1 MRTLANHAHL
11 MLRSI
16 VFAALLL
23 WATGISAQET
33 VIARVN
39 GAAITSNE
47 LEQAIDRLMPKM
59 SFHGGV
65 SDEKRSEL
73 HQKALDDLISRE
85 LRYQDAVAKGVK
97 LDKKMVKDQMAA
109 IRGQFDTK
117 SDYEKALQRAGLT
130 EAKLRD
136 QVEKDVLVY
145 QLTQKV
151 VAEPSRMSDA
161 ALKEYYEKNR
171 NKFRLPERIRLRVIS
186 MKEESKAR
194 EAYQKIKDGEDFG
207 NVAAKMSEDN
217 YRIMGGDTGYI
228 HKGRMIPEVEELAWK
243 LPKGAVGGPIQGG
256 GFWFIIRVE
265 EKSPARELT
274 FDESKDKLRKELES
288 QRSTELMD
296 KWLDELRA
304 KSKIEILSKNP

>member
-1 MRTLANHAHL
+1 MRSFVYKAH
-11 MLRSI
+11 MMIRPI
-16 VFAALLL
+16 VLTALLL
-23 WATGISAQET
+23 WATGISAQEA
-33 VIARVN
+33 VVARVN

-73 HQKALDDLISRE
+73 RQKALDDLISRE
-85 LRYQDAVAKGVK
+85 LRYQDAIAKGVK

-151 VAEPSRMSDA
+151 VVEPSRMSDA

-228 HKGRMIPEVEELAWK
+228 HKGRMIPEVEDLAWK

-256 GFWFIIRVE
+256 GFWFIVRVE
-265 EKSPARELT
+265 EKSPARELS
-274 FDESKDKLRKELES
+274 FDEAKDKLRKELES

-296 KWLDELRA
+296 KWLDELKS

>member
-1 MRTLANHAHL
+1 

-33 VIARVN
+33 IIARVN